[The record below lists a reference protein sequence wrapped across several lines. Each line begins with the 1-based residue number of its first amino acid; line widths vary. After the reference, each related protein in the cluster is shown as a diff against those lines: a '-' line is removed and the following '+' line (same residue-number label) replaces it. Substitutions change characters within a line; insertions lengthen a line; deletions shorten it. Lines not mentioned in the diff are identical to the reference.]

1 MAETPPPT
9 SEVFKP
15 SMRENNEISLIS
27 ASMVARQTEQVRGK
41 IYATKEEKAQLQI
54 IHDFEKSVDEDKVDP
69 AKSALLTFGFI
80 SEAAMSNPND
90 NIQRDE
96 IPLGTLRVG
105 IVQEGAGF
113 RLSRPDEKNVF
124 VIDRV
129 IGISADGNATVG
141 IAGRASEDA
150 PIQMSKSELLSL
162 LSAHPNIVAAMNERE
177 LSADA
182 RQLFEL
188 NTAMA
193 NGENPKLPDN
203 TPALIESAAGQEG
216 SGLLSKGKLKNI
228 LTVLVPLDSPNRE
241 QTIDAY
247 IQEQFGDAHV
257 IDPLQLRTLVH
268 DLALSSSN
276 QTKEQIQQSV
286 TDRQTRMKTL
296 HEQMSMLEKLG
307 TTDPNYLDARN
318 ALRDEYQALKADM
331 AALQNYDAFKSLDDV
346 FQGIEDGK
354 IPKGTLSTIFDAL
367 SAGDP
372 TKATEI
378 YAQLN
383 LSEEEQTELKKK
395 LKELGPQFLK
405 IGGPL
410 LLILIL
416 SLAAEGL
423 KKGTK

>member
-9 SEVFKP
+9 SEVIKP

-41 IYATKEEKAQLQI
+41 IYATKGEKEQLQI
-54 IHDFEKSVDEDKVDP
+54 IHDFEKSDDEKKVDP

-80 SEAAMSNPND
+80 TEAAISNPND
-90 NIQRDE
+90 NNQRAE
-96 IPLGTLRVG
+96 IPLGALKVG
-105 IVQEGAGF
+105 IVQEGTGF
-113 RLSRPDEKNVF
+113 RLARAGEKNVF
-124 VIDRV
+124 SIDRV

-141 IAGRASEDA
+141 IAGEPGENA
-150 PIQMSKSELLSL
+150 PIQMSKAELLRL
-162 LSAHPNIVAAMNERE
+162 LSAHPNIASAMEGRE
-177 LSADA
+177 LSPEAQ
-182 RQLFEL
+182 QLFAL

-193 NGENPKLPDN
+193 NGENPTLPDN
-203 TPALIESAAGQEG
+203 IAPIIESAAGQEG
-216 SGLLSKGKLKNI
+216 SGLLSKGKLKNM
-228 LTVLVPLDSPNRE
+228 LTVLVPPDTPNRE

-247 IQEQFGDAHV
+247 IQQQFGDAHV

-296 HEQMSMLEKLG
+296 HEQISMLEKLG
-307 TTDPNYLDARN
+307 TTDPNYLEARN

-331 AALQNYDAFKSLDDV
+331 ATLQNYDAFKSLDDV

-354 IPKGTLSTIFDAL
+354 IARGTLSTIFDAL
-367 SAGDP
+367 SSGDP

-378 YAQLN
+378 YVQLN
-383 LSEEEQTELKKK
+383 LSDEEQTELKKK
-395 LKELGPQFLK
+395 LQELGPQILK

-416 SLAAEGL
+416 SLATEGL